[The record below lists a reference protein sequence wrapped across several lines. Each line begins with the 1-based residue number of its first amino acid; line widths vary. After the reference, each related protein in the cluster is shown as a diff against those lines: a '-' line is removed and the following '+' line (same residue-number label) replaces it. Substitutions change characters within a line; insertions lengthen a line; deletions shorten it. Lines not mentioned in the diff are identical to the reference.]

1 MRKRKRSRRVNQG
14 ERKDVHRGNFSSR
27 VAPLIFIGPSLAG
40 VFVFVIIP
48 FLDVLRRSLMVAKG
62 EIGIRHYVSVLQNDA
77 FQLAAGNTIK
87 FVLACIPLLV
97 ALSLGVAMI
106 LKGLKE
112 KGDLY
117 RSIFLLPMAIPAA
130 SMVLIWK
137 LFFHQNGLINHLLIA
152 LGKEEIFFM
161 GTDAAFWVLVG
172 SYVWKNIGYDVV
184 LWIGGL
190 SKISPDIYEAASID
204 GAGKMQKFFLITLPN
219 LTGVLFMIFVLSLL
233 NSFKVFR
240 EAYLAAGQ
248 YPHTSM
254 YLLQHLFS
262 NWFSSL
268 QIEKLSAG
276 AVMTAGVI
284 FGLIFILK
292 KLWEEKEE

>member
-1 MRKRKRSRRVNQG
+1 MV
-14 ERKDVHRGNFSSR
+14 V
-27 VAPLIFIGPSLAG
+27 PLAFIGPSLTG
-40 VFVFVIIP
+40 VFIFVIIP
-48 FLDVLRRSLMVAKG
+48 FADVLRRSLVTVEG
-62 EIGIRHYVSVLQNDA
+62 GISLRHYVSVIENDA
-77 FQLAAGNTIK
+77 FQLAAGNTMK
-87 FVLACIPLLV
+87 FVLFCIPLLV
-97 ALSLGVAMI
+97 ALSLGVAMLLRE
-106 LKGLKE
+106 LKQ
-112 KGDLY
+112 KGDIY

-137 LFFHQNGLINHLLIA
+137 LFFHENGLTNHVLEA
-152 LGKEEIFFM
+152 LGREELFFM

-172 SYVWKNIGYDVV
+172 SYVWKNIGYDVI

-190 SKISPDIYEAASID
+190 SNISPDIYEAASID
-204 GAGKMQKFFLITLPN
+204 GAGKLQKFLFITLPN
-219 LTGVLFMIFVLSLL
+219 LTGVLFMILVLSLL

-268 QIEKLSAG
+268 QMEKLSAG
-276 AVMTAGVI
+276 AVMMATVI
-284 FGLIFILK
+284 FALIFILK
-292 KLWEEKEE
+292 KLWGDEE